1 MFNVVF
7 DTNLHSMTDLGGT
20 VVFGPF
26 DSFHEALTWAE
37 ELPYEHLSYAIRR
50 TFPIDKID
58 AFKDFL

>member
-1 MFNVVF
+1 
-7 DTNLHSMTDLGGT
+7 MTDLGGT